1 MKIARLIGALIL
13 SLICSYIIWF
23 GFHFAIPYMFI
34 LDSGWR
40 VIIGVM
46 CLGFLCMG
54 SVTLAHYISL
64 PIFFIAADIPYIKKI
79 SSIFFF
85 IHGYSSLVDCWG
97 INIKYNGWD
106 IMSALIC
113 MIVVLATYTAII
125 YDLLKEN
132 K

>member
-1 MKIARLIGALIL
+1 
-13 SLICSYIIWF
+13 
-23 GFHFAIPYMFI
+23 MFI